1 MSYNPYEKSISQII
15 IRRPYDAR
23 ADAEHYIA
31 NLKRMDAGKV
41 PPAIGVK
48 ITQKDPRMMLKI
60 IEARAENPSL
70 EEELRNESARLANEI
85 KRSLEENIMIML
97 TEVGV
102 DANAL
107 KYTAELN
114 RELQKEVEKW
124 KDLYGRMNV
133 ENGEL
138 QTENARLRALVYR
151 LQGEGRGSGC
161 PPTEIL
167 LWPS

>member
-31 NLKRMDAGKV
+31 NLKRMEAGKV
-41 PPAIGVK
+41 SPAIGVK
-48 ITQKDPRMMLKI
+48 ITQQDPRMMLKI
-60 IEARAENPSL
+60 LEARAENPSL

-138 QTENARLRALVYR
+138 QTENARLRELVYR
-151 LQGEGRGSGC
+151 LQGVGKGRC
-161 PPTEIL
+161 IE
-167 LWPS
+167 